1 MTKLLPAE
9 WVEKTLNPSIAR
21 YMYIH
26 ASVNKLAKELH
37 AETGEDP
44 KKVAKSAME
53 LPLLGLNSIL
63 DNLHRLLTQSQFIG
77 GDKPD
82 NVDREAFHS
91 LHNAISKGILHL
103 TENEKIDEWYK
114 QCESQF
120 TTGTKI

>member
-44 KKVAKSAME
+44 KK
-53 LPLLGLNSIL
+53 
-63 DNLHRLLTQSQFIG
+63 
-77 GDKPD
+77 
-82 NVDREAFHS
+82 
-91 LHNAISKGILHL
+91 
-103 TENEKIDEWYK
+103 
-114 QCESQF
+114 
-120 TTGTKI
+120 